1 MQRHAIYYSILI
13 NAFSWVCIR
22 WSRKWFVCAF
32 SWRGRLMKWRLVGL
46 WGLLSTTLSPSTV
59 SELPVSPHLA
69 AAMTCQFLC
78 CKVLRPFSQSDC
90 TYFSVQ
96 SFQNFSLF
104 YQLPFECLTYFSRH
118 GWFILKECWLCNKST
133 CYCCSLKE
141 HDQLYI

>member
-1 MQRHAIYYSILI
+1 
-13 NAFSWVCIR
+13 
-22 WSRKWFVCAF
+22 
-32 SWRGRLMKWRLVGL
+32 MKWRLVGL

-104 YQLPFECLTYFSRH
+104 YQLPFECLT
-118 GWFILKECWLCNKST
+118 FILAGVVG
-133 CYCCSLKE
+133 
-141 HDQLYI
+141 LYLRNVGCVIKAHATAVV